1 MKVKATNK
9 SRKVVVELD
18 RKDRAVIDSPAGP
31 RHPLFRLKRI
41 LVPVDF
47 SDCSRKALRYAI
59 PFAREFG
66 ASISLLSIV
75 HVPYHGS
82 DFEGIS
88 LPMLESELRS
98 SAVKQLEAMAA
109 KELPAEISRDTT
121 VRVGRPF
128 HEIVEAA
135 REGNADLIILAT
147 HGHTGL
153 KHMLLGSTAENVVRH
168 ASCPVL
174 IVREQEHE
182 FV

>member
-1 MKVKATNK
+1 
-9 SRKVVVELD
+9 
-18 RKDRAVIDSPAGP
+18 
-31 RHPLFRLKRI
+31 
-41 LVPVDF
+41 
-47 SDCSRKALRYAI
+47 
-59 PFAREFG
+59 
-66 ASISLLSIV
+66 
-75 HVPYHGS
+75 
-82 DFEGIS
+82 
-88 LPMLESELRS
+88 MLESELRS
-98 SAVKQLEAMAA
+98 SAAKQLEAMAA